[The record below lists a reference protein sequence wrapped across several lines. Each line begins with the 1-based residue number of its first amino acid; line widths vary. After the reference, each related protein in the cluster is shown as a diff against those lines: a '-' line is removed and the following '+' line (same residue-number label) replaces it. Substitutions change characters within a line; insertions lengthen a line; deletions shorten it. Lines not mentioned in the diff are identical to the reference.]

1 MTMTFIQV
9 IEYETKRPAEME
21 LLYDEFLRATEG
33 KRTLTHEF
41 HTHDRERTEHYVDIV
56 EFPSYEEAMK
66 NNDLP
71 ETQDLAARMR
81 QLCSGEP
88 RFLNLEVMPDQ
99 SYPRPA

>member
-9 IEYETKRPAEME
+9 IEYDTKRPEEMD
-21 LLYDEFLRATEG
+21 LLYEEFLQATEG

-41 HTHDRERTEHYVDIV
+41 HTHDRDRTEHYVDIV

-71 ETQDLAARMR
+71 ETQEIASRMR
-81 QLCSGEP
+81 ELCSGEP
-88 RFLNLEVMPDQ
+88 RFLNLEVMEAQ
-99 SYPRPA
+99 TYPRS